1 MYIKL
6 NNENIYNYLSK
17 KNIIELENIV
27 DMNINIDNYNIK
39 DSRYN
44 YIL

>member
-27 DMNINIDNYNIK
+27 DMNINIDNYINNLDK
-39 DSRYN
+39 SDS
-44 YIL
+44 I